1 MNTKLLEVRDRGTLI
16 TVMATKMVSHN
27 QDHVKKAIERTFLRF
42 AGYEE
47 DVPVVLVTKLA
58 NPSETHIDP
67 YEWTFGRTMREAHMY
82 IMECFDEL
90 STGDVVDVEYIL
102 GETNHRKESQVLK
115 RG

>member
-1 MNTKLLEVRDRGTLI
+1 MNTKLLEVRDRDTLI
-16 TVMATKMVSHN
+16 TVMATKMVPH
-27 QDHVKKAIERTFLRF
+27 DHAKKATERTFLRF

-47 DVPVVLVTKLA
+47 DASVVLVTKLA

-67 YEWTFGRTMREAHMY
+67 YGWAFGRTMREAHMY

-102 GETNHRKESQVLK
+102 GETDQRKESQILK